1 MHDSYFMALNCFC
14 WCYWPRWPG
23 KGWPEEIPWQAVHA
37 QPPLLP
43 QWGWRE
49 FLGEGSKLRSHNLPC
64 LLQSRSAFFPWWE
77 KGTWALGRLFWESFA
92 MELAI
97 PCPWFPPAGCRIGLI
112 ATSQCVPQDW
122 SDRGILWA
130 VLWNLICFGFLF
142 FFHCDTDLTLPALF
156 LPTSSSNQLCL
167 TLNSCLKSL
176 NFPQPSVTDL
186 SVLITDYSFQ
196 GLFHA
201 VFSVRCETEG
211 YDREGNQVSDNDRV
225 GHKLN
230 ESANTQFS
238 VTFNRPSLQ
247 GWIFLFQFP
256 LGA

>member
-64 LLQSRSAFFPWWE
+64 LLQSRSTFFPWWE

-112 ATSQCVPQDW
+112 ATSQCVPQDLVW
-122 SDRGILWA
+122 QRHPVGSVVKSNLFWFFVFLPLWHRSHFTCSFLAYQQLKPA
-130 VLWNLICFGFLF
+130 VSYTELLLEVFEFSTTFSHRSECADNWLQLPRTLPCSLLCPLWNRGVWQRRK
-142 FFHCDTDLTLPALF
+142 
-156 LPTSSSNQLCL
+156 SSKWQW
-167 TLNSCLKSL
+167 
-176 NFPQPSVTDL
+176 
-186 SVLITDYSFQ
+186 
-196 GLFHA
+196 
-201 VFSVRCETEG
+201 
-211 YDREGNQVSDNDRV
+211 
-225 GHKLN
+225 
-230 ESANTQFS
+230 
-238 VTFNRPSLQ
+238 Q
-247 GWIFLFQFP
+247 GWSQTEWISKHPVLSYFQ
-256 LGA
+256 